1 MPPQRLYLIG
11 NGFDLYHKIP
21 SRYSDFGQH
30 LKQVNPDLHETL
42 ETYLSVRE
50 NWADF
55 ESDLADLDVDFII
68 DIASAFL
75 VSYSAEDWSDA
86 YHHDFQYEVENI
98 VDALSRG
105 LKAEFTAWATAL
117 EIPDVSLCPVPLLP
131 LDTGA
136 RYLNFN
142 YTSTLQRLYRIS
154 PELILH
160 IHNSVAD
167 HQPDLVL
174 GHAVNPSRQQSLN
187 YGLDLE
193 SQDTRVTEANE
204 ILDSYFSSTYKPTH
218 EVIKKHRG
226 YFDSLAGINEICVV
240 GHSLSKVDIPYFA
253 EIINITSPADPE
265 WVVTYYIESNVQEMK
280 RALVGA
286 GVPSH
291 KVKFTDI
298 FKLPT

>member
-1 MPPQRLYLIG
+1 MPRQRLYLIG

-21 SRYSDFGQH
+21 SRYSDFRRY
-30 LKQVNPDLHETL
+30 LKQVNPDLQKTV
-42 ETYLSVRE
+42 ETYLSVSE
-50 NWADF
+50 YWADF
-55 ESDLADLDVDFII
+55 ESDLAQLNVDYII
-68 DIASAFL
+68 DNASAFL
-75 VSYSAEDWSDA
+75 APYSAEDWSDA
-86 YHHDFQYEVENI
+86 YHHDFQYEVEKI
-98 VDALSRG
+98 VDALSHG

-117 EIPDVSLCPVPLLP
+117 EIPDVSLCPVSLLP
-131 LDTGA
+131 LDAGA

-167 HQPDLVL
+167 YQPDLVL
-174 GHAVNPSRQQSLN
+174 GHAVNPSRRQSLN

-204 ILDSYFSSTYKPTH
+204 ILDNYFSSTYKPTH

-226 YFDSLAGINEICVV
+226 YFDSLAGIDEICVV

-265 WVVTYYIESNVQEMK
+265 WAVTYYPESNVQEMK
-280 RALVGA
+280 NTLVGA
-286 GVPSH
+286 GVPNH
-291 KVKFTDI
+291 KVKFVKI
-298 FKLPT
+298 SSLSS